1 MDNTTTKEP
10 AMTVEYD
17 ATFCQETSD
26 LNGLCG
32 FWQSL
37 PLNFDKKGMVIQ
49 GSY

>member
-17 ATFCQETSD
+17 ATFCPETSD
-26 LNGLCG
+26 LNGLNGLCG

-37 PLNFDKKGMVIQ
+37 PLF
-49 GSY
+49 